1 MSTFATRIQSL
12 SRASRY
18 ARRAGWPAIVSVCIL
33 LLVVIMGL
41 AAPWLAP
48 QNPNEVDLGSIYAS
62 PSRQHWL
69 GTDGLGRDLV
79 SRLIWGAR
87 TSLLGPLL
95 VAGAAAF
102 LGSAVALATAWR
114 RGRFDTVTTSLVDTM
129 LGFPGLLLAILSVA
143 LFGKGL
149 LAPVVAL
156 AIAYMPYFARV
167 TRSAA
172 LRERSLPYVTA
183 LTIQGMGGLRIALR
197 HILPNILPLVLAQS
211 AMLFAYAMVDLAAIS
226 FLGMGVQ
233 PPTADWGS
241 MVAVGQSGVLQ
252 GHPMQ
257 SLTAGGLIVVTVVA
271 VNIFAEA
278 IAGRSAR
285 GQH

>member
-1 MSTFATRIQSL
+1 MSTLTAPLRSL
-12 SRASRY
+12 SRAGRG
-18 ARRAGWPAIVSVCIL
+18 ARSAGWPAIASAS
-33 LLVVIMGL
+33 LLVLLVLMAF
-41 AAPWLAP
+41 AAPLLAP
-48 QNPNEVDLGSIYAS
+48 QNPNAVDLGSIYAS
-62 PSRQHWL
+62 PSGQHWL
-69 GTDGLGRDLV
+69 GTDALGRDLM

-87 TSLLGPLL
+87 TSLIGPLM
-95 VAGAAAF
+95 VAAAATL
-102 LGSAVALATAWR
+102 LGSAVAIATAWR
-114 RGRFDTVTTSLVDTM
+114 GGRFDSVTTSLVDTL

-183 LTIQGMGGLRIALR
+183 LTVQGMGGLRVSLR
-197 HILPNILPLVLAQS
+197 HVLPNILPLVLAQS
-211 AMLFAYAMVDLAAIS
+211 AMLFAYAMIDLAAIS

-271 VNIFAEA
+271 VSVLAEG
-278 IAGRSAR
+278 IAGRSMR
-285 GQH
+285 GQR